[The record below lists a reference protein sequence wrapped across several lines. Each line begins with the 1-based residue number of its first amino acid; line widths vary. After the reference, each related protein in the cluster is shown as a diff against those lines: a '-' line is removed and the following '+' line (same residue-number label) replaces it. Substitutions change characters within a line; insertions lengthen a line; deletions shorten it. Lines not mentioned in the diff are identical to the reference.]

1 MSAPILFDDFKPGTI
16 MGETRLVYQPELASR
31 WEQIFGVPSDDS
43 ERAGE
48 GASIATVMMM
58 RAYMSVVTPRPP
70 GNMHGR
76 QNIVL
81 DGVPRLNET
90 VRTEVSCA
98 AKEIRRDRR
107 YVELQVD
114 ATGDGGRSIYRGR
127 MTLIWAR

>member
-1 MSAPILFDDFKPGTI
+1 MSAPILFDDFVAGTR
-16 MGETRLVYQPELASR
+16 MGETRVVYQPELAGQ
-31 WEQIFGVPSDDS
+31 WEQIFGTPSGDS
-43 ERAGE
+43 DHAAE

-70 GNMHGR
+70 GNMHAR
-76 QNIVL
+76 QQLVL
-81 DGVPRLNET
+81 DSVPRLHEA

-107 YVELQVD
+107 YVELQLD
-114 ATGDGGRSIYRGR
+114 ATGDGGRAIYRGR